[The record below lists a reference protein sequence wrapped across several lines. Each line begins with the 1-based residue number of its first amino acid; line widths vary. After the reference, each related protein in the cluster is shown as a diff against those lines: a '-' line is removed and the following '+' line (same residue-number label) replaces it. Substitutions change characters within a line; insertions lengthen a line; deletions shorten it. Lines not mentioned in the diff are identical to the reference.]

1 MRTTRRAA
9 SAMPITPRSGT
20 PAKKKF
26 EKRAATMMVAKATG
40 SVLLVSTSF

>member
-9 SAMPITPRSGT
+9 SAMPIILGIGT
-20 PAKKKF
+20 PAKKKS
-26 EKRAATMMVAKATG
+26 EQRAATMMVAKAIG